1 MKFHLFIMF
10 SNSIKRPPG
19 DKTAQLS
26 RFESLKCSQSAKSIN
41 AFKSIYLRPYM
52 SETNIQIMCTILH

>member
-10 SNSIKRPPG
+10 SNSFKKLPG
-19 DKTAQLS
+19 DKTALS

-41 AFKSIYLRPYM
+41 TSKSIYLRPYM
-52 SETNIQIMCTILH
+52 SETNIQIMCTIPH